1 MNRSTVQCS
10 GKRMLTLLELTAGVE
25 GSRWV
30 EEGTAPGR
38 IPSTKTLERLIAC
51 RSSTLLCLL
60 AMRSVLMRCL
70 SNVTCILLPCITLW
84 KPDRVIVPQIQTVGP
99 SCVGWCSSCFHSGF
113 YPVATALFP
122 VSVLLHPL
130 LLWSLARSPW
140 SVPPHGSLQA
150 PPCSHRWHPDHTC
163 AVGHS
168 RFPSLPV
175 HPSVT
180 SNDTFWPQ
188 CPSD

>member
-1 MNRSTVQCS
+1 
-10 GKRMLTLLELTAGVE
+10 MLTLLELTAGVE

-99 SCVGWCSSCFHSGF
+99 SCVGWCSSEKPWCSPSFHSGF
-113 YPVATALFP
+113 YPITTALLP
-122 VSVLLHPL
+122 ASLLLLHLL
-130 LLWSLARSPW
+130 LLWSSARSSSSW
-140 SVPPHGSLQA
+140 SAPPHGPLQA
-150 PPCSHRWHPDHTC
+150 PPCPHHWRPDHTC
-163 AVGHS
+163 
-168 RFPSLPV
+168 RLLSLCILQS
-175 HPSVT
+175 HI
-180 SNDTFWPQ
+180 Q
-188 CPSD
+188 